1 MIPSRLMGKHPLMIR
16 FPFPFRYY
24 YKHKVF
30 EIVPNKRL
38 VYKFG
43 SRAYN
48 WRKQELERPGA
59 PRVPCPAQV
68 VPPQQLVLQQSLTK
82 SFPRVAVG
90 LHGDVGNAFVC
101 SNLARS
107 MRWLSFP
114 IENWADFAHARFT
127 HQHVGTHSACL
138 KTNRRRMLKSCA
150 PTWHPGYLHIRSWMQ
165 TR

>member
-1 MIPSRLMGKHPLMIR
+1 MIRGTLIR
-16 FPFPFRYY
+16 FPLISRYY

-68 VPPQQLVLQQSLTK
+68 RQLAFQRTFDVSL
-82 SFPRVAVG
+82 PRVAG
-90 LHGDVGNAFVC
+90 GPHGDVENAFVC

-107 MRWLSFP
+107 MR
-114 IENWADFAHARFT
+114 
-127 HQHVGTHSACL
+127 
-138 KTNRRRMLKSCA
+138 
-150 PTWHPGYLHIRSWMQ
+150 
-165 TR
+165 